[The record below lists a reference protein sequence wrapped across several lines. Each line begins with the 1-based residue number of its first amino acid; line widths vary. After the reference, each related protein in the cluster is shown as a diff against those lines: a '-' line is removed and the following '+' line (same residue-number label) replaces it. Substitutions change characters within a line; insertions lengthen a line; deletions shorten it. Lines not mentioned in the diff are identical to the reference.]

1 MFLFSAEARYYK
13 AYQNTH
19 VSIQWM
25 ENYLLLCQLV
35 QLVKYG
41 VISVE
46 DLSDDLMQWRWL
58 YISGRLHKPVSTKYS
73 LQF

>member
-1 MFLFSAEARYYK
+1 M
-13 AYQNTH
+13 H
-19 VSIQWM
+19 MSIQWM
-25 ENYLLLCQLV
+25 ENTYVLLLCQLV

-58 YISGRLHKPVSTKYS
+58 YISGRLHKPVSTTRVHKNGQ
-73 LQF
+73 LE